1 MANIFPPHANR
12 RFYGIIALGMLVL
25 ALILGGVYYLNF
37 YVKEHT
43 PVQPVR
49 FSHKLHAGD
58 LKMGCT
64 SCHAAALR
72 SPRAGIPDTK
82 SCLGCHQHILPNSP
96 LIAPLRVA
104 ADPQFPGYTGE
115 PVRWVMVN
123 RLSGHAYF
131 NHMAHL
137 NRGIGCT
144 SCHEDAAGM
153 EVMKA
158 PRDAR
163 MRWCLDCHRNPVPHL
178 RPLEEAASSHYS
190 AADYLRT
197 HSVHDEEGRR
207 IGTQHQLGE
216 YLKRQWKIQPKTD
229 CSTCHH

>member
-96 LIAPLRVA
+96 LIAPLRAA

-158 PRDAR
+158 PVTPACAGVWTATATPFPTCAR
-163 MRWCLDCHRNPVPHL
+163 WRKRPVPTIPP
-178 RPLEEAASSHYS
+178 RTISAPTPSMTRKAAAS
-190 AADYLRT
+190 AR
-197 HSVHDEEGRR
+197 
-207 IGTQHQLGE
+207 
-216 YLKRQWKIQPKTD
+216 
-229 CSTCHH
+229 STSLANT

>member
-82 SCLGCHQHILPNSP
+82 SCLGCHQHILH
-96 LIAPLRVA
+96 A
-104 ADPQFPGYTGE
+104 AFLTE
-115 PVRWVMVN
+115 CR
-123 RLSGHAYF
+123 
-131 NHMAHL
+131 
-137 NRGIGCT
+137 
-144 SCHEDAAGM
+144 CH
-153 EVMKA
+153 
-158 PRDAR
+158 
-163 MRWCLDCHRNPVPHL
+163 C
-178 RPLEEAASSHYS
+178 
-190 AADYLRT
+190 
-197 HSVHDEEGRR
+197 
-207 IGTQHQLGE
+207 GT
-216 YLKRQWKIQPKTD
+216 
-229 CSTCHH
+229 

>member
-1 MANIFPPHANR
+1 MANIFPPNANR

-37 YVKEHT
+37 YVKEHA

-72 SPRAGIPDTK
+72 SPRTGIPDTK

-96 LIAPLRVA
+96 LIAPLRAA

-207 IGTQHQLGE
+207 ISTQHQLGE